1 MFVKAKSGKT
11 SKYGIKGKPGKK
23 TKATNEKTTVQ
34 KINSFFFRFFFEGIL
49 EIFCYGYRPI
59 TE

>member
-34 KINSFFFRFFFEGIL
+34 KIKTTAEKLRF
-49 EIFCYGYRPI
+49 
-59 TE
+59 TKSW